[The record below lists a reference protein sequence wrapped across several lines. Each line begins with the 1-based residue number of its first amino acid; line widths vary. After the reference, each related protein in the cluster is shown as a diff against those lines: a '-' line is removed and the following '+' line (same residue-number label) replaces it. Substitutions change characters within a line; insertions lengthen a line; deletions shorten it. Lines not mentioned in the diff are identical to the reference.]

1 MIGLLKK
8 DMLLIVKS
16 LSPIYFI
23 AIMPP
28 LMVSL
33 NNPNYSIF
41 IILTVFDFLVAMQIQ
56 TTMEWDERTH
66 WKNTLMSMPIRAE
79 VAAFSKYLLAF
90 VLASFAGVVHGIV
103 SIIILKK
110 LSAFYIVMAFVVIII
125 YNALIIPVSF
135 AFGTNKSKYFLI
147 FFVTI
152 PTFLAFLFQKFN
164 INIRKYIM
172 SYSTKEIYVF
182 SFCVLIVFVC
192 VSIAV
197 SIKALNKK
205 E

>member
-79 VAAFSKYLLAF
+79 AAAFSKYLLAF

-147 FFVTI
+147 IFVTI
-152 PTFLAFLFQKFN
+152 PTFLAYLFKKLN
-164 INIRKYIM
+164 INISKYLM
-172 SYSTKEIYVF
+172 SFKTGRIYIF